1 MTGVDL
7 FFYAK
12 DTSAPMYIE
21 LRTVVNGS
29 PSQTVVPFSRR
40 VVTPDEIVTSEDGS
54 AATFLAFD
62 GLVYLEPGEYALVLL
77 TSSINYRVWIAQ
89 IGEADIDTGKVIN
102 NQPFIG
108 VLFKS
113 QNASSWEANQNQDLK
128 FRLYN
133 ARFTSSLPATI
144 DFEINSD
151 DYQFTSLDID
161 PLEFYPNS
169 PVLKVYHTDNGFVNG
184 STVKLNHIPGDD
196 KGLYLNNRGNIN
208 GINVATINNVEYS
221 VSNVKPNSYTIIL
234 PASSNTTSI
243 VRTGGNGIVAERD
256 FQFDA
261 VYPAISSLEFAGTTA
276 DLSIKVIDKGYSL
289 QTTFIPIEGTNATE
303 LSTTAVMP
311 SDTNTTNNMSGARPL
326 TVRITLNNTNPN
338 MSPIVDMEQLSAV
351 FIRNNINNPTYAS
364 ENLSNDIVTV
374 ANSSSIFF
382 TNASTNT
389 GYISIVSTADKAN
402 VAGIVKGTTITVS
415 NTTANSGVFR
425 VLDVLDAGA
434 NILVAGTVTTAAAS
448 NVITI
453 TNGRGFVAEEAA
465 TGGSALAKYIT
476 RQVDLINPSTSINM
490 RLDISKPSN
499 SDVKIYYK
507 TKLVGEAADLNTKE
521 YVEITGLD
529 IPDSLSGEFF
539 EVEKQIDSI
548 AQFTSIVFKIVLLSD
563 DSADIPK
570 CKNLRAI
577 MLV

>member
-1 MTGVDL
+1 
-7 FFYAK
+7 
-12 DTSAPMYIE
+12 
-21 LRTVVNGS
+21 
-29 PSQTVVPFSRR
+29 
-40 VVTPDEIVTSEDGS
+40 
-54 AATFLAFD
+54 
-62 GLVYLEPGEYALVLL
+62 
-77 TSSINYRVWIAQ
+77 
-89 IGEADIDTGKVIN
+89 
-102 NQPFIG
+102 
-108 VLFKS
+108 
-113 QNASSWEANQNQDLK
+113 
-128 FRLYN
+128 
-133 ARFTSSLPATI
+133 
-144 DFEINSD
+144 
-151 DYQFTSLDID
+151 
-161 PLEFYPNS
+161 
-169 PVLKVYHTDNGFVNG
+169 
-184 STVKLNHIPGDD
+184 
-196 KGLYLNNRGNIN
+196 
-208 GINVATINNVEYS
+208 
-221 VSNVKPNSYTIIL
+221 
-234 PASSNTTSI
+234 
-243 VRTGGNGIVAERD
+243 
-256 FQFDA
+256 
-261 VYPAISSLEFAGTTA
+261 
-276 DLSIKVIDKGYSL
+276 
-289 QTTFIPIEGTNATE
+289 
-303 LSTTAVMP
+303 MP
-311 SDTNTTNNMSGARPL
+311 SDTNITNNLSGARPL

-382 TNASTNT
+382 TNTSTNT

-434 NILVAGTVTTAAAS
+434 NILVAGTVTTAAAG
-448 NVITI
+448 NVISI

-499 SDVKIYYK
+499 SNVKIYYK

-521 YVEITGLD
+521 YVELTGLV
-529 IPDSLSGEFF
+529 IPTSLSGEFF
-539 EVEKQIDSI
+539 EVEKQIDDN

-577 MLV
+577 MLE